1 MVEEKMNRNSMM
13 IGDIG
18 AGVAVAAFLA
28 TIVLSVNTV
37 DEYLGGFCGY
47 CCWPI
52 RHARRMVNIWFP
64 IVEVAS
70 VFGGFFA
77 LEFEVWPK
85 VARTAALT
93 SLLVGAFVFLLVH
106 GAIRL

>member
-1 MVEEKMNRNSMM
+1 MNSNRKI
-13 IGDIG
+13 IGGIG
-18 AGVAVAAFLA
+18 AGGAVVACLA

-37 DEYLGGFCGY
+37 DGYLGFCGY

-52 RHARRMVNIWFP
+52 RHSQRMVNIGFP
-64 IVEVAS
+64 WVAVTS

-77 LEFEVWPK
+77 LEFGVWPK